1 MRTVV
6 VVLWFPPKTPQP
18 IQNRFAQRFYGQE
31 VSSWSR
37 KYRYRR
43 KGLLDGLPHRK
54 LRRGVV
60 ILRERDLAQIEGFF
74 REWKVHSEVRVIKPT
89 PEDLSALARP
99 VP

>member
-1 MRTVV
+1 MVV
-6 VVLWFPPKTPQP
+6 FWFPRKTPQP

-60 ILRERDLAQIEGFF
+60 ILRERDLATIQAFL
-74 REWKVHSEVRVIKPT
+74 REWKVPSEVRVIKPAL
-89 PEDLSALARP
+89 EDLSALS
-99 VP
+99 